1 MHKNIVDSC
10 VILDEVI
17 ECSAIIV
24 LVMWAKLAH
33 AWLYRSKVALQ
44 HHLPSLLFAVHGQG
58 GMGNHCTP
66 P

>member
-1 MHKNIVDSC
+1 MHKNIIVIVDSC

-33 AWLYRSKVALQ
+33 VWLHRSI
-44 HHLPSLLFAVHGQG
+44 
-58 GMGNHCTP
+58 
-66 P
+66 